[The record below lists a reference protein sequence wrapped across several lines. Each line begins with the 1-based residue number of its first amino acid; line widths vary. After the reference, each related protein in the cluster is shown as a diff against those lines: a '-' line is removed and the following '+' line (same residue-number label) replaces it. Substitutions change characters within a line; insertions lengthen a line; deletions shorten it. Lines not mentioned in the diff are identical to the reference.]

1 MPSVHSVYPKGSA
14 ARTHEE
20 ALQLICCSCSRKCK
34 DLKTKKFTRVIDE
47 RFEILVKKFRDPCY
61 SRSSP
66 GHPTA
71 LCHTCKLVLLAHEKV
86 NNIQCSLMILK

>member
-20 ALQLICCSCSRKCK
+20 ALQLICCVCSRKCK

-47 RFEILVKKFRDPCY
+47 RFESLVKK
-61 SRSSP
+61 
-66 GHPTA
+66 
-71 LCHTCKLVLLAHEKV
+71 
-86 NNIQCSLMILK
+86 IL